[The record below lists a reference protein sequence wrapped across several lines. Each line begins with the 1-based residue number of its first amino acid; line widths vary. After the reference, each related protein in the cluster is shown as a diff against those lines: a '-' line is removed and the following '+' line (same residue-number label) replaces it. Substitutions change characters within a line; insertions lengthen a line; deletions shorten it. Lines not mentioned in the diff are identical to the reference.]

1 MTELENRPEVL
12 WRALDQLWSRHEQ
25 GRPLTDPEHEALVEA
40 NFRLGVHPDTGTGTA
55 LTLLARANRLDPT
68 NPKHPYH
75 IGLIYLRH
83 GRLEMAEKW
92 LTAASALSPTNHRIW
107 AHVSLVQRG
116 LDEGRSGSADYDGDH
131 RRRAEEILTAI
142 REGRDDLD
150 PAAVPPLRRPG
161 ECRWPGVHD
170 LEVEAR
176 LRSKTSERTRDALA
190 GELAELAGSANLR
203 RGGVAAFCVLAV
215 QWMVY
220 GYPPATIRR
229 LAGELLDGDRPT
241 ARLLNLVC
249 DLFEMDETEL
259 PIRLAQCL
267 DEGSLPD
274 LLVAMI
280 HRGRLFR
287 KPLGLPDLGAY
298 TAAKEYAGG
307 DPTGP
312 ITAMTAALRALSAEP
327 PEPMA
332 DVRPAEAAP
341 ESAAGPDEKLAQ
353 LEHAATELSG
363 LVDQVREFA
372 KELLSV
378 KVSTPEA
385 FAQATGSCAVLAQ
398 LVDRIEKV
406 RTARLEE
413 LREFKAAE
421 PVGLVMSFDEFRAR
435 VEECEPRLQESPAK
449 IKTILGKAERKF
461 AKLREFESVEPVP
474 SSRVRAIEEGVTAA
488 EDTVSGPAVTGVP
501 QRKPPTAAPAQ
512 PRTDGTPGEQV
523 AAAVAAV
530 ERALADNFEEAGRTL
545 EAYPPHLRHRQ
556 AVVMLRAFL
565 TGHQAESDQRMGR
578 GTAARRGWS
587 SMLAD
592 DPLNAAAI
600 RNLAVAHGSA
610 GDIGS
615 ATQAWSRYLE
625 TVYQHDLLAGD
636 PRRGAEHRAEVHQ
649 TLAGAFGTAGL
660 VAQTTRDGDMDE
672 DVRDV
677 PLVLASRAK
686 VAIATAHL
694 RLEEVNRAL
703 SYRSPTLL
711 LGVGRSIEEIELATA
726 RDRRLA
732 LAEAATAALPPRVHA
747 AFTELCRQAI
757 ENAHEAA
764 TAAGGRIRRPTDEAE
779 EEAHTVWAKKRILW
793 KLRLSK
799 AVVDKDADWPLT
811 EYSGDVIGN
820 LQLIDDLALDPLD
833 EFIRRAAQQLGIQE
847 DPANFLERHNQ
858 LSKLACEVALSRI
871 YDAAELNTTLPDQ
884 FRLIC
889 RSWARNSIPD
899 TYLEHLDDPQR
910 LYYPSVESALGIL
923 ASAQETLDEQDRR
936 VVEAATVVLE
946 RWVARLPGASGPAR
960 VLARLLGALDR
971 PEEAQ
976 RVLAAAE
983 AGAFAPHG
991 RREIAIAH
999 VRLAIDRAR
1008 YPEAVSRTRK
1018 LLQEGAAEARLRRLL
1033 TEAYNRWISTGRD
1046 LPSVGQIKEDLSPWS
1061 DDPEALQDRRILVV
1075 SATIV
1080 KHQSHLKGDLDQVL
1094 LGLKALGAD
1103 LRELCADDADNTEA
1117 RFQLMVVLHQHST
1130 QVRLKMRSTSG
1141 AERRRRTEELNT
1153 INSECAD
1160 NADLLLADS
1169 NLSDDARR
1177 NEIQAIL
1184 KAVRR

>member
-1 MTELENRPEVL
+1 VTPLENRPEVL
-12 WRALDQLWSRHEQ
+12 RRALDRLWSRHER
-25 GRPLTDPEHEALVEA
+25 GPLTDLEHEALVEA
-40 NFRLGVHPDTGTGTA
+40 SFRLGVHPDTETGTA

-68 NPKHPYH
+68 NPKHLYH
-75 IGLIYLRH
+75 TGLIYLRH
-83 GRLEMAEKW
+83 GQLEMAEKW
-92 LTAASALSPTNHRIW
+92 LTAASALSPANHRIW
-107 AHVSLVQRG
+107 AHVSQAQRA
-116 LDEGRSGSADYDGDH
+116 LDDGRSGSADYDGDH

-161 ECRWPGVHD
+161 ECRWSGVHD

-176 LRSKTSERTRDALA
+176 LRSKTSERTRDRVV
-190 GELAELAGSANLR
+190 GELAELAGSANR
-203 RGGVAAFCVLAV
+203 RHGGAAAFCVLAV
-215 QWMVY
+215 QWTVY

-229 LAGELLDGDRPT
+229 LAGGLLDGDGPT

-259 PIRLAQCL
+259 PTRLAQCL
-267 DEGSLPD
+267 YEGSLPD

-298 TAAKEYAGG
+298 AAAKEHAGG

-312 ITAMTAALRALSAEP
+312 ITAMTVALRALSAEP
-327 PEPMA
+327 PEPMD
-332 DVRPAEAAP
+332 DVRSAEAAP
-341 ESAAGPDEKLAQ
+341 ESAAGPDEKLAR
-353 LEHAATELSG
+353 LEDAATELSC

-372 KELLSV
+372 KELREM
-378 KVSTPEA
+378 VSAPDA
-385 FAQATGSCAVLAQ
+385 IAQATGSCAVLMQ

-406 RTARLEE
+406 RMARLEE
-413 LREFKAAE
+413 LREFKATE

-449 IKTILGKAERKF
+449 LRTILVKAERKL
-461 AKLREFESVEPVP
+461 AKLMESESVEPVS
-474 SSRVRAIEEGVTAA
+474 SSRARAIEEAVTAA
-488 EDTVSGPAVTGVP
+488 EDKVSRPAATGVP
-501 QRKPPTAAPAQ
+501 QRKPPDAAPPQ
-512 PRTDGTPGEQV
+512 PRTDGTPGDRV
-523 AAAVAAV
+523 AAAVAVV
-530 ERALADNFEEAGRTL
+530 ERALADNFEEAWRTL
-545 EAYPPHLRHRQ
+545 EAYPPRLRHRQ
-556 AVVMLRAFL
+556 AVVLLRAFL

-610 GDIGS
+610 GDMGS
-615 ATQAWSRYLE
+615 ATQAWNRYLE
-625 TVYQHDLLAGD
+625 TVYQHDLLVGD
-636 PRRGAEHRAEVHQ
+636 PRRGAEHRAEVHRI
-649 TLAGAFGTAGL
+649 LAGAFGTAAL
-660 VAQTTRDGDMDE
+660 VAQTTGDADMDE
-672 DVRDV
+672 NVRDL
-677 PLVLASRAK
+677 PPVLASRAK
-686 VAIATAHL
+686 VAVAIAHL

-703 SYRSPTLL
+703 SYQSPTLL

-732 LAEAATAALPPRVHA
+732 LVEAATAALPPRVHA

-757 ENAHEAA
+757 ENAYKAA
-764 TAAGGRIRRPTDEAE
+764 TAASGRIRRPTDEAE
-779 EEAHTVWAKKRILW
+779 EEAHTAWAKKRILW
-793 KLRLSK
+793 KQRLSN
-799 AVVDKDADWPLT
+799 AVAGKDADWPLT

-833 EFIRRAAQQLGIQE
+833 EFIRRAAQQLGVQE
-847 DPANFLERHNQ
+847 DPANVLQRLNQ

-871 YDAAELNTTLPDQ
+871 YDAAEQNTTVPDQ

-889 RSWARNSIPD
+889 RSWARNPIPD
-899 TYLEHLDDPQR
+899 TYLERLDDPQS

-923 ASAQETLDEQDRR
+923 ARTQETLDEQDRR
-936 VVEAATVVLE
+936 VVEVAATALE
-946 RWVARLPGASGPAR
+946 RWVARLPGATGPAR
-960 VLARLLGALDR
+960 ALARLLGALDR

-976 RVLAAAE
+976 RTLAAAE
-983 AGAFAPHG
+983 TSAFAPYG

-1008 YPEAVSRTRK
+1008 YPEAVSRIRK
-1018 LLQEGAAEARLRRLL
+1018 ILQEGAAEARLRRLCS
-1033 TEAYNRWISTGRD
+1033 EAYNRWISTGRD
-1046 LPSVGQIKEDLSPWS
+1046 VPPAGQIKEDLSPWS
-1061 DDPEALQDRRILVV
+1061 DDPEALKDLRILIV

-1080 KHQSHLKGDLDQVL
+1080 KHRPRLTGDLDQVI
-1094 LGLKALGAD
+1094 LGLKGLGAD

-1117 RFQLMVVLHQHST
+1117 RFQLVVVLHQHST

-1141 AERRRRTEELNT
+1141 AERRGRKEELNT
-1153 INSECAD
+1153 INRECAD
-1160 NADLLLADS
+1160 NADLLLADG
-1169 NLSDDARR
+1169 NLRDEARR
-1177 NEIQAIL
+1177 NEVQTIL
-1184 KAVRR
+1184 RAVRR